1 MILNYAHGFDVV
13 IGFLERRQ
21 QNRRQRKRCDDRIRV
36 RERKRFEDASLVIL
50 KIGRAGHE
58 PRNAGGLKKV
68 TKPRKWAF
76 F

>member
-21 QNRRQRKRCDDRIRV
+21 QNRRQRKRCDDRISQ
-36 RERKRFEDASLVIL
+36 REKEFEDASLVIL